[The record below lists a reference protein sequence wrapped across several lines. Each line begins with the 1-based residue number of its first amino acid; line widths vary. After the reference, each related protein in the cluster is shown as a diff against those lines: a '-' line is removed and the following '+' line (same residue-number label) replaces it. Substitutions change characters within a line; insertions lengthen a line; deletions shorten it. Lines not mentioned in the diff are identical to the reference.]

1 MCFLIASTMNLH
13 SCQHNAQ
20 RHQFSKSYTSSS
32 RSSSSSSPSSSSS
45 SSSTSGSSFLG
56 AVVRF
61 GRADAGGD
69 APFSSSA
76 TSSRQLAIGRC
87 ASTSEL
93 SSSLMA
99 ANHQILASSQCFFTQ
114 FPPECKP
121 LSRHCDGARGEREQS
136 AYQAALRK
144 SPRFEIVNSQ

>member
-1 MCFLIASTMNLH
+1 MLLDRLDNEP
-13 SCQHNAQ
+13 AQ
-20 RHQFSKSYTSSS
+20 LSAQCAERHQSPKSYTSSS

-99 ANHQILASSQCFFTQ
+99 ANQQILASSQCFFTQ
-114 FPPECKP
+114 FSARVQASVASLRRGEGDGSNQ
-121 LSRHCDGARGEREQS
+121 LTRRHCGSLLAS
-136 AYQAALRK
+136 K
-144 SPRFEIVNSQ
+144 